1 MQANFPNLLS
11 GNSSR
16 ALPTKGKNK
25 PEFAR
30 YAADC
35 EIALNLRC
43 WERARSITCAMS
55 GTGPIF
61 CRRRRFQSR
70 GASVSRCHNHQ
81 WRWAPLPVFCGGLP
95 AFSPLF
101 GYLFG
106 TVYATPHSELRRA
119 LGNQAHR
126 GSQYPSACPV
136 PSRTM
141 KWASV
146 FSPIQDGG
154 KRRGLISSSLFV

>member
-1 MQANFPNLLS
+1 MIYHLRNVRNWTDFVAEVGDF
-11 GNSSR
+11 SR
-16 ALPTKGKNK
+16 EAP
-25 PEFAR
+25 
-30 YAADC
+30 
-35 EIALNLRC
+35 RC
-43 WERARSITCAMS
+43 
-55 GTGPIF
+55 G
-61 CRRRRFQSR
+61 
-70 GASVSRCHNHQ
+70 GATIIYGAGHQ
-81 WRWAPLPVFCGGLP
+81 LPVFCGGLP

-146 FSPIQDGG
+146 FSAVQDGG